1 MTYRHRWVQTSRSFF
16 SREPPVF
23 AITRFQGN
31 LSPEPSQGSCYA
43 DTLSGDLSEEQFSLS
58 SDHGPEDTNPPDQ
71 GSVAN
76 GTTRRTK
83 GLGGLP
89 DADRILST
97 S

>member
-1 MTYRHRWVQTSRSFF
+1 M
-16 SREPPVF
+16 F

-31 LSPEPSQGSCYA
+31 LSPESSQGSCYA